1 VNIKFKSWM
10 TYFALA
16 FSLCLSSGWAGHA
29 LAKNEVSTINEAR
42 LAARLVAYGDR
53 NKDPEVLLV
62 AARIIQR
69 HGLQS
74 GSSAITVGGKQVL
87 SLSANAVLD
96 RARALVESNNKGQAP
111 ANGSTNVALL
121 GQIEDARAFTTRGA
135 QRGAWTDRLIAPAQK
150 DSRQTLV
157 FKKGEPARYG
167 VDGDGDTELELEV
180 LDLNGKKICGIN
192 TPGDQ
197 KECAWT
203 PVATAEYLI
212 IVRNKGVLAN
222 AFTFWHN

>member
-1 VNIKFKSWM
+1 VNIKFKSWV

-29 LAKNEVSTINEAR
+29 FANNEASTINEAR

-53 NKDPEVLLV
+53 KKDPEVLLV

-74 GSSAITVGGKQVL
+74 AASGVSVDGKQAL
-87 SLSANAVLD
+87 GLSASAVLD
-96 RARALVESNNKGQAP
+96 RTRTLVESKNKGQAP
-111 ANGSTNVALL
+111 TNGSTNVALL
-121 GQIEDARAFTTRGA
+121 SQIEDARASVTRGA
-135 QRGAWTDRLIAPAQK
+135 QRGAWTDRLIAPAKK
-150 DSRQTLV
+150 DSRQTLI

-180 LDLNGKKICGIN
+180 LDLSGKKICGIN